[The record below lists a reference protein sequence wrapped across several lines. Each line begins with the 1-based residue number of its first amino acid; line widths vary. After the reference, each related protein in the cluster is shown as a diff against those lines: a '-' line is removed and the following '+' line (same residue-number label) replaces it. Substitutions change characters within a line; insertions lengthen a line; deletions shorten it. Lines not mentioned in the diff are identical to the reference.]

1 MFLFRSSLRLIVTNL
16 WASQACYWSIR
27 EMTKSLE
34 IILRSAYK
42 VYWTVAIA
50 GWNHHHFHHHHHQLH
65 PHQQQQKQAW
75 NGVDYPGL
83 GWWPPIVHPPPT
95 GLAVTTLQLEPGKS
109 LEIFQFHVVKIRNI
123 SQYFCCQ
130 WHGHIWLLEFLV
142 TKVTKLF

>member
-16 WASQACYWSIR
+16 CASQACYWSIR

-50 GWNHHHFHHHHHQLH
+50 GRNHHHFHHHIHHPLH
-65 PHQQQQKQAW
+65 LQQQKQAW

-83 GWWPPIVHPPPT
+83 GWWPPIVHPPPA

-123 SQYFCCQ
+123 SQYCCSQ
-130 WHGHIWLLEFLV
+130 WHGHIWLQEFWSQ
-142 TKVTKLF
+142 KLQNYFK